1 MDPVLDYRKIAQLK
15 YQKYQEEQRLLKE
28 KKEKEAREEFE
39 RIEKEVAEKMAED
52 MKNQDEINQINN
64 FLSELEVSII
74 SIETTDDI
82 FLSLQ
87 MIQIQIDSMIVLI
100 EKHDK
105 LKNLQDLIITF
116 VDVMN
121 KNFENK
127 KHKSP
132 RYIQDVQKI
141 VKEIITL
148 TKVDI
153 EIEMMDTSDDE
164 KFAKELQD
172 SLYKSEVEYD

>member
-1 MDPVLDYRKIAQLK
+1 MDIITDYRKIAQLK
-15 YQKYQEEQRLLKE
+15 HQKYQE
-28 KKEKEAREEFE
+28 KKEQEVRDELE

-52 MKNQDEINQINN
+52 MINQDEINQIDN
-64 FLSELEVSII
+64 FFSELELSII

-87 MIQIQIDSMIVLI
+87 MIQIQIDSMIELI
-100 EKHDK
+100 KKQNK
-105 LKNLQDLIITF
+105 LKNIQDLIITF

-121 KNFENK
+121 KVFENK

-132 RYIQDVQKI
+132 KYIQDIQKI

-148 TKVDI
+148 TEVDI
-153 EIEMMDTSDDE
+153 EIEMMDTIDDE
-164 KFAKELQD
+164 KVANDLQNE
-172 SLYKSEVEYD
+172 LYKSEIEYDE